1 MHNAAPATMAIQFD
15 NERLH
20 QQIRQ
25 FTVTDSASPGDAEQN
40 YFDFYGIDF
49 ENRIAGVK
57 HFFGHFNSGK
67 YDIVVHYFSFEAD
80 SDKKGDGDKEGDSEK
95 PARGTCFIFHG
106 YFDHAGLFKH
116 VIEYCLRR
124 NLNVVIYDLPGHG
137 LSTGERVS
145 IPSFSDYLTVMKDC
159 AKLFATI
166 APRPWHAI
174 GQSTGAAVLMD
185 YTLQELPPGFEKIIL
200 LGPLVR
206 AAEWRLVKLAYWV
219 GSKFLEK
226 VPRKFSVNTNDKVFL
241 EFLEKS
247 DPLQARYI
255 AVRWVD
261 ALLRWES
268 RFDYLPES
276 DKPILIIQGQ
286 RDTTVDWRYNIPVIR
301 KKFPKARYLPLQD
314 AYHHLANESPEIR
327 AKMFAAMDM
336 YFDSKDS

>member
-1 MHNAAPATMAIQFD
+1 MAIQFD
-15 NERLH
+15 SERLH
-20 QQIRQ
+20 QQIRP
-25 FTVTDSASPGDAEQN
+25 FSIADASLPGDAEQA
-40 YFDFYGIDF
+40 YFHFYGIDF
-49 ENRIAGVK
+49 ENKIAGVA
-57 HFFGHFNSGK
+57 HYFGHFSSDK
-67 YDIVVHYFSFEAD
+67 YDIVVHYFSLDAD
-80 SDKKGDGDKEGDSEK
+80 SKKS
-95 PARGTCFIFHG
+95 RGTCFIFHG
-106 YFDHAGLFKH
+106 YFDHAGLFKNL
-116 VIEYCLRR
+116 IEYCLRR
-124 NLNVVIYDLPGHG
+124 DLNVVIYDLPGHG

-159 AKLFATI
+159 LKLFADI

-174 GQSTGAAVLMD
+174 AQSTGAAILMD
-185 YTLQELPPGFEKIIL
+185 YQLQELPPGFDKIVL

-226 VPRKFSVNTNDKVFL
+226 VPRKFGGNSSDLKFI
-241 EFLEKS
+241 EFVEKT

-268 RFDYLPES
+268 RFDHLPTS
-276 DKPILIIQGQ
+276 DKPILIMQGQ
-286 RDTTVDWRYNIPVIR
+286 RDTTVDWRYNIPAIR
-301 KKFPKARYLPLQD
+301 KKFPKARYLPLQE

-336 YFDSKDS
+336 YFENKDT

>member
-1 MHNAAPATMAIQFD
+1 MAIQFD

-25 FTVTDSASPGDAEQN
+25 FTVSDSTPPPPGDAEKN
-40 YFDFYGIDF
+40 YFQYYGIDF

-57 HFFGHFNSGK
+57 HYFGHFNSGK
-67 YDIVVHYFSFEAD
+67 YDIVAHYFSID
-80 SDKKGDGDKEGDSEK
+80 SDIEKKS
-95 PARGTCFIFHG
+95 RGTCFLFHG

-124 NLNVVIYDLPGHG
+124 DLNVVIYDLPGHG

-159 AKLFATI
+159 MKLFADI
-166 APRPWHAI
+166 APQPWHAI
-174 GQSTGAAVLMD
+174 AQSTGAAILMD
-185 YTLQELPPGFEKIIL
+185 YTLQELPPSFTKIVL

-219 GSKFLEK
+219 GSKFLDK
-226 VPRKFSVNTNDKVFL
+226 VPRKFSINSNDRQFM
-241 EFLEKS
+241 EFIEKS
-247 DPLQARYI
+247 DPLQARHI

-261 ALLRWES
+261 ALMRWES
-268 RFDYLPES
+268 RFDHLPASE
-276 DKPILIIQGQ
+276 KNILIIQGQ
-286 RDTTVDWRYNIPVIR
+286 RDTTVDWRHNIPAIR

-327 AKMFAAMDM
+327 AKIFAAIDM
-336 YFDSKDS
+336 YFDG